1 MDKGTV
7 CNHWDKVLKQLG
19 VHLRIHDLWHLI
31 GGTLVSSGR
40 TLEQVASVLGHTSI
54 SVTKRYS
61 KVRQEVAAESLEDFF
76 SRVRK

>member
-1 MDKGTV
+1 MSV
-7 CNHWDKVLKQLG
+7 FA
-19 VHLRIHDLWHLI
+19 LRL
-31 GGTLVSSGR
+31 T
-40 TLEQVASVLGHTSI
+40 SVLGHTSI